1 MIPSIS
7 VKDGDSVRVL
17 IDAQVASYRAGD
29 PGLLAEAC
37 REAFVRGLRMDTPGA
52 QRLVQAAA
60 PLCARATRFSASASE
75 LAELRFLSRGARWF
89 SPATARAVIA
99 ALDGFPSPARIAERE
114 ALRAACVERLRR
126 EPNAGADIKGV
137 GGPGAARRDG

>member
-7 VKDGDSVRVL
+7 AKDGDSVRVL
-17 IDAQVASYRAGD
+17 IDAQVAS
-29 PGLLAEAC
+29 
-37 REAFVRGLRMDTPGA
+37 
-52 QRLVQAAA
+52 
-60 PLCARATRFSASASE
+60 SSE

-126 EPNAGADIKGV
+126 EPNAGAEIKGV